1 MNRIEL
7 IEEILRLE
15 KEVESKNINVECL
28 YKMSDDTDVL
38 CNIKEAFEIALAEY
52 VETEIKTENNVE
64 EIKVG
69 DYVMSKTGKTI
80 LRVDGFSHYSTYIL
94 NGFDKRGR
102 IVRREVKD
110 FENYVKVDM

>member
-1 MNRIEL
+1 MNKLEL

-80 LRVDGFSHYSTYIL
+80 LKVRCFTYYSTYIL
-94 NGFDKRGR
+94 NGFDKKGR
-102 IVRREVKD
+102 NVRREVKN
-110 FENYVKVDM
+110 FKNYVKVDM